1 MFYNY
6 LLNFYVSVYD
16 VVNFR
21 IKENFVLNFN
31 LYKNFIKNDLF
42 FVKRFVYYLIF
53 YFNVSNIFYLL
64 RN

>member
-42 FVKRFVYYLIF
+42 FVKWFVYYLINF
-53 YFNVSNIFYLL
+53 LF
-64 RN
+64 